1 MNPPMARVRRP
12 HAFSVFFPAAALHAA
27 LIVPLTLV
35 AVYGGIGWPSGL
47 LGAGHGHELVFG
59 FALALV
65 AGYTLGPQP
74 ARSLWLLLALW
85 LFARA
90 SWLLAPDSWVGQMAS
105 PAFALVLAWLVV
117 PRFQAAKK
125 WRNKITGPLILLLCL
140 VPVGWLVSEWVLPTL
155 ALSVPV
161 TAATW
166 MHFGVLC
173 LLLLMTFMGGR
184 LIAPAAAGTLEKKGV
199 PLEARVQP
207 RLEAILILTLI
218 PAALFYLVPPAR
230 PLTGIL
236 LLVAGSF
243 IAIRTLRW
251 KLWLCPERPDLLI
264 LGLGYIW
271 LAIGSLATGLTLL
284 QGESPAASLHL
295 LTIGALG
302 TLSTSIMLR
311 LHYQRRDRR
320 PPPTPLVLA
329 IGLLM
334 IIAAGSRF
342 LAGPVPW
349 GSAVLLQLSAGAWAL
364 AYLLVFLAMVPRPT
378 LKKIGTGQ

>member
-1 MNPPMARVRRP
+1 MTRARRP

-35 AVYGGIGWPSGL
+35 AVYGGIGWPPGL

-85 LFARA
+85 LFARV
-90 SWLLAPDSWVGQMAS
+90 SWLLMPDSWVGQLAS
-105 PAFALVLAWLVV
+105 PVFALVLARQVV

-140 VPVGWLVSEWVLPTL
+140 VPVAWLVSERMLPVL

-166 MHFGVLC
+166 MHFGVFC

-184 LIAPAAAGTLEKKGV
+184 LIAPAAAGTLEKKGI

-207 RLEAILILTLI
+207 RLEALLILTLI
-218 PAALFYLVPPAR
+218 PAALCYLIPPTR
-230 PLTGIL
+230 PLTAIL
-236 LLVAGSF
+236 LLVAGVG

-264 LGLGYIW
+264 LGLGYSW
-271 LAIGSLATGLTLL
+271 LAIGSLATGVTLL
-284 QGESPAASLHL
+284 RGESPAASLHL

-320 PPPTPLVLA
+320 PPPIPLVLG
-329 IGLLM
+329 IGVLM

-349 GSAVLLQLSAGAWAL
+349 GAPVLLQLSAGAWAL
-364 AYLLVFLAMVPRPT
+364 AYLLVFLVMVPWPA
-378 LKKIGTGQ
+378 LKKERAGASGE